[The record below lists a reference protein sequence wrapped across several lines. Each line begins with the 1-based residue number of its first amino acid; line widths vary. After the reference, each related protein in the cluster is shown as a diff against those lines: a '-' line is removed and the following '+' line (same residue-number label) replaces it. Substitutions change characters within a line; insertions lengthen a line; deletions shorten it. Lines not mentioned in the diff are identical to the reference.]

1 MIRLEVPLELSV
13 AHLQLAQPNKVET
26 RLLQFHVFDGA
37 CRVVIEA
44 QSEEDASYLCS
55 EMGWELICACED

>member
-1 MIRLEVPLELSV
+1 MELS
-13 AHLQLAQPNKVET
+13 ATRLHLTEAVSVET

-44 QSEEDASYLCS
+44 RSEEDAAYLCS
-55 EMGWELICACED
+55 EMGWELIGACADQ

>member
-1 MIRLEVPLELSV
+1 MELCV
-13 AHLQLAQPNKVET
+13 TRLQLDEPASVET

-44 QSEEDASYLCS
+44 QSQEDAHFLCS
-55 EMGWELICACED
+55 EMGWELICTRD